1 MTDNCLDNKVM
12 FGNYIYIVVL
22 NIINGNFELVKS
34 WQKGLKPI
42 GASVLLSLVSLQATY
57 LSLIGMAKRL
67 AQLDNQLYI
76 RRETYRI
83 L

>member
-1 MTDNCLDNKVM
+1 M
-12 FGNYIYIVVL
+12 
-22 NIINGNFELVKS
+22 IILSLSRVGRKAQNPLELVS
-34 WQKGLKPI
+34 Y
-42 GASVLLSLVSLQATY
+42 LSLVSLQATY
-57 LSLIGMAKRL
+57 LSLIGMVKRL